1 MAKLKVLVID
11 DDAIALEVAGERLRG
26 AGYAV
31 VLRDEAL
38 GTTRV
43 VREEMPD
50 IVLLDLMMP
59 ALNGE
64 RIVELLQGTAAT
76 REVAVVLHS
85 SKSGDE
91 LSTILGETNAAG
103 AITKTSS
110 DTDFVQQFNLVVASL
125 GLAK

>member
-1 MAKLKVLVID
+1 MVID
-11 DDAIALEVAGERLRG
+11 DDVLALEVAGERLRG
-26 AGYAV
+26 AGYEV

-43 VREEMPD
+43 VREEAPD
-50 IVLLDLMMP
+50 VVLLDLMMP

-76 REVAVVLHS
+76 RKVAVVLHS
-85 SKSGDE
+85 SKEGAE
-91 LSTILGETNAAG
+91 LATILEETGAAA

-110 DTDFVQQFNLVVASL
+110 DSGFVQQFDRAVASL
-125 GLAK
+125 GLSK